1 MTSQT
6 ALAIPAGPGGGGP
19 HGPTDYRSDSEE
31 TGADIAEEAANRERI
46 RRESLRPE
54 DLHNENL
61 EACGT
66 DSDCLREEQ
75 QRYETEQR
83 AASNEEAGETPADST
98 TVTEIT
104 ENEADKERRLNS
116 ERVRTAEA
124 YADNCYGYPGGDTQD
139 SSDFALKVDC
149 ILKTSDQNL
158 SFFTYG
164 ENEATVENGGKAPIE
179 KVVIKVIDTLIK
191 IIGSVA
197 MLLIVI
203 AGIMMITS
211 PGNENQRSKA
221 TEILTSA
228 IIALVVAFSSYII
241 VNAVVGLFF

>member
-1 MTSQT
+1 MKKIFLTIWLLLILIGT
-6 ALAIPAGPGGGGP
+6 TTL
-19 HGPTDYRSDSEE
+19 PTLIFAAPPPISDE
-31 TGADIAEEAANRERI
+31 AREAAEAATASMEANQALQDI
-46 RRESLRPE
+46 SSE
-54 DLHNENL
+54 D
-61 EACGT
+61 T
-66 DSDCLREEQ
+66 
-75 QRYETEQR
+75 
-83 AASNEEAGETPADST
+83 ST
-98 TVTEIT
+98 TVTEVT
-104 ENEADKERRLNS
+104 ETEAEKQQRLDRERAQN
-116 ERVRTAEA
+116 AEA
-124 YADNCYGYPGGDTQD
+124 YTEDCYGYPEGDTQD

-164 ENEATVENGGKAPIE
+164 EGEATVENGGNSPIE

-191 IIGSVA
+191 VIGSVA

-221 TEILTSA
+221 TEILTSS
-228 IIALVVAFSSYII
+228 IIALVIAFSSYII